1 MIRPLTIATFLMACG
16 SGLYLYQS
24 KHEVQVLDH
33 TIERTVHETSGM
45 REQSRLLAAEW
56 TMLTNPERLRQ
67 FSDMYLKLK
76 TSDPK
81 QFTSLVGLDERLPA
95 VQPAVQQGSEAEP
108 VAGLLAPVVREPAAV
123 ALVGKGMLPALP
135 VPAARPAPVVVTMAR
150 PSEMRSAETRGAE
163 VRGAETRMVLGR
175 ALSAETLAHPAIA
188 TDLHPLTQRLLEAR
202 ADGVRPDDARASEGR
217 GVVRGDA
224 HAQGHEARPAVLAA
238 KVALAR
244 PVNEATTPGE
254 AKPLPVVAS
263 APSPGRLLSGGS
275 TSGGS
280 MLGMARGTMVSSP
293 RPVPMNAAYDAN

>member
-81 QFTSLVGLDERLPA
+81 QFTSLAGLDERLPA

-108 VAGLLAPVVREPAAV
+108 VAGLTAPVVKEPAAV
-123 ALVGKGMLPALP
+123 ALVGKGMLTAPP

-150 PSEMRSAETRGAE
+150 PAEMRAAE

-175 ALSAETLAHPAIA
+175 PLSAETLARPAIA

-202 ADGVRPDDARASEGR
+202 AGEVRAAEAHGM
-217 GVVRGDA
+217 VRGDA
-224 HAQGHEARPAVLAA
+224 HAPGHEVRPAVLAA
-238 KVALAR
+238 AR
-244 PVNEATTPGE
+244 PVNQAATPAE
-254 AKPLPVVAS
+254 AKPLPAAAPAS
-263 APSPGRLLSGGS
+263 PPGRSLSS
-275 TSGGS
+275 GS
-280 MLGMARGTMVSSP
+280 MLGMARGAMASSP